1 MLDLPVKKQRYSIL
15 HSNKRLNIWQGAKR
29 SSKTVCSI
37 IRWIEY
43 TITCP
48 PGNLLMVGKTQK
60 SLEKNVLDVIAE
72 LVGSKNFVYKRITGE
87 VILYGRKID
96 VVGANDEKSK
106 DKIQGRTLSG
116 AYGDEVPLWP
126 ESFFN
131 MMLSGLSVKGAKFFG
146 TANPESPRHWLKVK
160 FLDREAELNL
170 KSFHFTLD
178 DNPSIDPEYVADLKR
193 EYVGLWYSRYILGL
207 WVAATGAIFDQ
218 FDINKNVW
226 YDELP
231 EKFDKIYVSVDYGS
245 ANPSCFLYFGRPKG
259 KKFWIVFKEYYYDSR
274 KEGRQKTD
282 SEYAKDLVK
291 FLDGKFPQK
300 ILVDP
305 SASSFIQ
312 EVRSLRKYRVGLA
325 NNDVLDGIRLCAKV
339 LANEEIFIYKDC
351 PILIEKIQSYVWDE
365 KAQAVGID
373 KPVKVDDHPCD
384 AFRYGVNEI
393 FDHNYNKMPVD
404 LPR

>member
-1 MLDLPVKKQRYSIL
+1 MLDLPVGKARYSIL
-15 HSNKRLNIWQGAKR
+15 HSNKRLNLWQGAKR
-29 SSKTVCSI
+29 SSKTVSSI

-72 LVGSKNFVYKRITGE
+72 FVGPKNFVYKRITGE

-146 TANPESPRHWLKVK
+146 TANPESCRHWLKVK
-160 FLDREAELNL
+160 FLDREKELNL
-170 KSFHFTLD
+170 ISFHFTLD
-178 DNPSIDPEYVADLKR
+178 DNPSIDPEYVADLKK
-193 EYVGLWYSRYILGL
+193 EYTGLWHSRYVLGL
-207 WVAATGAIFDQ
+207 WINATGAVYSE
-218 FDINKNVW
+218 FDINKNVVN
-226 YDELP
+226 ELP
-231 EKFDKIYVSVDYGS
+231 EKFDKIYISVDYGT
-245 ANPSCFLYFGRPKG
+245 ANPTCFLAFGRSKG
-259 KKFWIVFKEYYYDSR
+259 KWFVYNEYFFDSR

-282 SEYAKDLVK
+282 KQYADDLIK
-291 FLDGKFPQK
+291 FINQKFPQK

-305 SASSFIQ
+305 SASSFIN
-312 EVRSLRKYRVGLA
+312 EVRSLRKYRIGFA
-325 NNDVLDGIRLCAKV
+325 NNDVIDGIRLTAKA
-339 LANEEIFIYKDC
+339 LANEDLYIYKNC
-351 PILIEKIQSYVWDE
+351 TKLIEEIQNYEWDP
-365 KAQAVGID
+365 KAQEMGID
-373 KPVKVDDHPCD
+373 KPLKANDHAAD
-384 AFRYGVNEI
+384 SLRYGVNEI
-393 FDHNYNKMPVD
+393 FNHNYNKMPVD
-404 LPR
+404 LPKK